1 MSAPSVNQLPPAGP
15 AFAAAPPTTGQGAPG
30 IVSVNARGGHAS
42 HPAARAAFVVGV
54 FTLLALMSVYGVSKW
69 RERERVRQS
78 AAVESA
84 KTENKSALVSRRRNF
99 SSDPVEPPTVPA
111 IEKVASPP
119 SPPPLAAPIPVVRG
133 PAGTVPNQPVLPS
146 RYGGEIIV
154 PSKDGVAASARAS
167 ASGAQP
173 PQDAS
178 RGASIWQPP
187 TSPNL
192 LPIGMSTGQP
202 AGAAGSAALR
212 GTTLLAQAP
221 ADYGD
226 EANARG
232 RLPQPGATVPS
243 ASPGRAGGDLPDT
256 QGRIGAL
263 LRPDV
268 TGAVKA
274 TMLGDRNFMLPKGRA
289 IDCSL
294 STRVV
299 SEVSGMAECVVSSDV
314 YSDNGRVLLLERGSE
329 ATGEYVATM
338 AQGQRRLFLLWT
350 RVKTPTGV
358 VINLASPATDALGTA
373 GLPGYIDNRWS
384 DRIGAAVLLSLVQDA
399 IGYATA
405 NAVSANGGGSGVGV
419 YTFQNTRSAGERMIN
434 QILQQT
440 ISIKP
445 TLYKNQGDRASIYVA
460 RDLDFSSVY
469 QLTAR

>member
-1 MSAPSVNQLPPAGP
+1 
-15 AFAAAPPTTGQGAPG
+15 
-30 IVSVNARGGHAS
+30 
-42 HPAARAAFVVGV
+42 
-54 FTLLALMSVYGVSKW
+54 
-69 RERERVRQS
+69 
-78 AAVESA
+78 
-84 KTENKSALVSRRRNF
+84 
-99 SSDPVEPPTVPA
+99 
-111 IEKVASPP
+111 
-119 SPPPLAAPIPVVRG
+119 
-133 PAGTVPNQPVLPS
+133 
-146 RYGGEIIV
+146 
-154 PSKDGVAASARAS
+154 
-167 ASGAQP
+167 
-173 PQDAS
+173 
-178 RGASIWQPP
+178 
-187 TSPNL
+187 
-192 LPIGMSTGQP
+192 
-202 AGAAGSAALR
+202 
-212 GTTLLAQAP
+212 
-221 ADYGD
+221 
-226 EANARG
+226 
-232 RLPQPGATVPS
+232 
-243 ASPGRAGGDLPDT
+243 
-256 QGRIGAL
+256 
-263 LRPDV
+263 
-268 TGAVKA
+268 
-274 TMLGDRNFMLPKGRA
+274 MLGDRNFMLPKGRA